1 MKEYLE
7 NHAALSFRKEY
18 EELCGKFDVA
28 RAETFKATVEK
39 VFQDKVN
46 ERRAASRSSDS
57 VCALAKA
64 MGCTA
69 PWLQDTDPPISAGN
83 QNDVGDE
90 DERALDE
97 LKEGVMLLDAVNARG
112 EPTLESWQKLEKIT
126 QALVAR
132 LQQRD
137 VWTVSQFQLRM
148 NTITGLDE
156 LTRTPFMVQ
165 IIVDIMPLLHKM
177 SSTPGEVKQSLIL
190 LLQDQDPQLSNVADL
205 LWAELRKSLAST
217 TDSLGRTQRRL
228 KQASPELRKEIKEVA
243 SVAVTQLLEQ
253 DDAGV
258 MDLRVEQ
265 CRRTIEKALAEKP
278 IRRFAIYRTF
288 TEQFVER
295 RLFSK
300 ASLRSSGL
308 SLSTTEL
315 SEECWMF
322 MKRFA
327 CYLLE
332 NGLSKLNYIPGSVLF
347 SEATAQDEFF
357 GSHDSHGHA
366 DLRRFIRSVIP
377 LTVEGNA
384 YGFIHKSVLEFLVA
398 KAVRDD
404 LMRCVK
410 LPSIH
415 LETLIAVLKRQR
427 SAAAE
432 LQGETLEQS
441 VADAMKER
449 KGAAS
454 GDAGPGGAELRR
466 IANSVKAMTE
476 ELRKGGVGKLDLA
489 AEEAVRDFVMDC
501 LQAEPVFC
509 TALEVVWGVC
519 DAVVLHGPS
528 IKGELKTVQENIAA
542 VLTLPN
548 SKRNQGNALHV
559 AAQDGNLH
567 VLNFMVRVLF
577 DNGGEGWRV
586 AGGGGR
592 EMETPPNTKDKEGRT
607 PLHIASKN
615 GHELV
620 VKALLAMGVDR
631 DAKLG
636 EFISPDVVQFIV
648 IALKDLESE
657 GLTADNLFRL
667 LKDGASGVVSLDC
680 VSAMFTSTGGKNET
694 GEVALREYLDP
705 SKVGHITLEA
715 WRRRFNRRW
724 DARTPLHDASE
735 KGHEAVVGE
744 LLAAGA
750 NRNART
756 NLQATPLHLA
766 AKNGH
771 VAVVRA
777 LLNASDGVDT
787 DAKDQVR
794 GAEPS
799 TAVD

>member
-1 MKEYLE
+1 
-7 NHAALSFRKEY
+7 
-18 EELCGKFDVA
+18 
-28 RAETFKATVEK
+28 
-39 VFQDKVN
+39 
-46 ERRAASRSSDS
+46 
-57 VCALAKA
+57 
-64 MGCTA
+64 
-69 PWLQDTDPPISAGN
+69 
-83 QNDVGDE
+83 
-90 DERALDE
+90 
-97 LKEGVMLLDAVNARG
+97 
-112 EPTLESWQKLEKIT
+112 
-126 QALVAR
+126 

-137 VWTVSQFQLRM
+137 VWTASQFEQRM
-148 NTITGLDE
+148 NNITGLDE
-156 LTRTPFMVQ
+156 LTRTPFMVR
-165 IIVDIMPLLHKM
+165 IIVDIMPRLHKM

-190 LLQDQDPQLSNVADL
+190 LLQDQGPQLSDIADL
-205 LWAELRKSLAST
+205 VWAELCKSHISNS
-217 TDSLGRTQRRL
+217 DSLGRTQRRL
-228 KQASPELRKEIKEVA
+228 KQANPLLRKELREVA
-243 SVAVTQLLEQ
+243 DVSVTQWRKQGGALGAEIAEQ
-253 DDAGV
+253 GVVDA
-258 MDLRVEQ
+258 RVEP
-265 CRRTIEKALAEKP
+265 CRRTIEKALVEKP

-288 TEQFVER
+288 TDQWVE
-295 RLFSK
+295 LNLSK

-308 SLSTTEL
+308 SLTTTQL
-315 SEECWMF
+315 TEECWVF
-322 MKRFA
+322 MERLA

-332 NGLSKLNYIPGSVLF
+332 NGLSKLHYIPGSVLF

-377 LTVEGNA
+377 LSVEGND
-384 YGFIHKSVLEFLVA
+384 YGFIHKSVLEFLAA
-398 KAVRDD
+398 KFVRDD
-404 LMRCVK
+404 LLRCVT
-410 LPSIH
+410 LPSIDP
-415 LETLIAVLKRQR
+415 ETLVAVLKKQR
-427 SAAAE
+427 SAAADA
-432 LQGETLEQS
+432 TLEQS
-441 VADAMKER
+441 LAEVMKER

-466 IANSVKAMTE
+466 IANSVQAMAE

-567 VLNFMVRVLF
+567 VLNFVVRVLF

-586 AGGGGR
+586 GGGGGR

-750 NRNART
+750 DCNAKT
-756 NLQATPLHLA
+756 NLHDTPLHLT

-771 VAVVRA
+771 EAVVGA
-777 LLNASDGVDT
+777 LLKAGADKDT
-787 DAKDQVR
+787 KDQVR

-799 TAVD
+799 TDVH